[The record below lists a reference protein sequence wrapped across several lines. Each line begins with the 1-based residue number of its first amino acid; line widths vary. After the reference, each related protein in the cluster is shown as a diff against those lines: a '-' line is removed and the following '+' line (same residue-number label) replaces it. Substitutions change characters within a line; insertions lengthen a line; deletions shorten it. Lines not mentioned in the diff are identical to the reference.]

1 MNFHSVFSFLFPS
14 SLLSFSY
21 FCYKRTETERNKT
34 HGKIEKYH
42 GFHHPPPSPPSLF
55 PFLRKM
61 VTDRIGD
68 LLIHPPCATTW
79 SGLCASLSGFLL
91 FPPVCVSAKDCCVW
105 SAFDSSRGT
114 RHVPD
119 PLFVLT
125 QRCFSG
131 LSLLQCVCIQCV
143 LIYFNDAGASYC
155 MTSPQWFVPS
165 PIGGLHI
172 AARSIRELMFLST
185 HDHFLCSTGP
195 EVGLL
200 SHWVCELWNPFDF
213 CLCFLKVV
221 ISVNEYF
228 YFLSTSST
236 SWNCQTLKFQL
247 IW

>member
-105 SAFDSSRGT
+105 SAFNSSRGT

-131 LSLLQCVCIQCV
+131 LSLWQCVCVQCV
-143 LIYFNDAGASYC
+143 CLFILMMRVHPTA
-155 MTSPQWFVPS
+155 W
-165 PIGGLHI
+165 LHH
-172 AARSIRELMFLST
+172 SDLS
-185 HDHFLCSTGP
+185 L
-195 EVGLL
+195 LL
-200 SHWVCELWNPFDF
+200 SVDF
-213 CLCFLKVV
+213 ILQPEAFVSSCSWAHMITFSAVQAQKWG
-221 ISVNEYF
+221 SWATGYVNFEIHSIFAYVF
-228 YFLSTSST
+228 
-236 SWNCQTLKFQL
+236 
-247 IW
+247 